1 MRLKINLS
9 IANSSVSIP
18 YWKQLANKS
27 IAGAKANGMDTENP
41 DYLGTRILF
50 YTEN

>member
-1 MRLKINLS
+1 MLGLILS
-9 IANSSVSIP
+9 LISSAAPIP
-18 YWKQLANKS
+18 YWKQQTNKS
-27 IAGAKANGMDTENP
+27 IEGSANNGMDTENP

>member
-1 MRLKINLS
+1 MRLGISLS
-9 IANSSVSIP
+9 ISKSSVSIP
-18 YWKQLANKS
+18 YWKQLANRS
-27 IAGAKANGMDTENP
+27 IAGAEANGMDTENP